1 MGEDVDGRGTRKRSL
16 LHHSISRQRLLAPGG
31 ALPLAVVR
39 EDPWY
44 RVMPG
49 LTCFV
54 WAAEPRAVAYT
65 LLFSSIHDP
74 LLDNG
79 RLLTTAAAL

>member
-16 LHHSISRQRLLAPGG
+16 LHHSISRQRLPVLAPGG
-31 ALPLAVVR
+31 ALPVVR

>member
-1 MGEDVDGRGTRKRSL
+1 MVEGQGSAACCITAFRAKGCW
-16 LHHSISRQRLLAPGG
+16 P
-31 ALPLAVVR
+31 PVVR